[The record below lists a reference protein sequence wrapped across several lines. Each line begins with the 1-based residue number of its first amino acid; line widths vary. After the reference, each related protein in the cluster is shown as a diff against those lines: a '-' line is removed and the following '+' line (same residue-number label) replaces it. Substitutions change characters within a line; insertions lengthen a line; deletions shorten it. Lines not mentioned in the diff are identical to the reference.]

1 VARAE
6 AAAARIAWGIS
17 AANDRGDLQFFNAEY
32 KRRRAEAV
40 AAGKPFMTY
49 GQARARLQKAIA
61 LGATTNGAI
70 RRR

>member
-17 AANDRGDLQFFNAEY
+17 TANDRGDLQFFNAEY